1 MPLFPPSRTAEQSP
15 APTPASEGAAARLR
29 AAAPRTAVWVALAT
43 IVWFTGKAAE
53 EIGLPAPHL
62 LSAVLWGI
70 TAALSGLLPTG
81 MPPRIHTAAQAVVG
95 VVIGTYFDVHAL
107 RASGPALL
115 PLLAVTLATL
125 ALSLAAG
132 FTFARRSPIDERTAA
147 LGMVAGGS
155 AAIVATA
162 RDLGADARVV
172 AFMQYVR
179 LTLVVLS
186 TPLLVRFLL
195 APHSAGFGLLGADEI
210 EVENSLAGYAF
221 LAAAAIAGGV
231 LGVRLRLPAGAL
243 LGPVLLAA
251 AVTAAGYGSQP
262 PELARELAFTVIGLE
277 VGLRFTRD
285 TLRTLGRLLPKVLLY
300 SAATTAAC
308 GLLAWAVTAFTHI
321 TLVDAYLA
329 TTPGGINAVLATAS
343 ASGANVT
350 LVFAVQALRL
360 FLMVLAAPALIRWIL
375 RRRTG
380 AYPGPAAPPADRDAS
395 QAPAPVPA
403 ER

>member
-1 MPLFPPSRTAEQSP
+1 MPLPSS
-15 APTPASEGAAARLR
+15 LR
-29 AAAPRTAVWVALAT
+29 ALADASTAPPGSSSLRSRAQRAALWAVLAAL
-43 IVWFTGKAAE
+43 VWFTGKAAE

-62 LSAVLWGI
+62 LSAVLWGVA
-70 TAALSGLLPTG
+70 AALSGVVGTG
-81 MPPRIHTAAQAVVG
+81 MPPRVHLAAQAMVG
-95 VVIGTYFDVHAL
+95 VVIGTYFDVHSL
-107 RASGPALL
+107 QRSGGAVL

-125 ALSLAAG
+125 AFSLAAG
-132 FTFARRSPIDERTAA
+132 FWFARRGQVDATTAA

-162 RDLGADARVV
+162 KDLGADARVV

-195 APHSAGFGLLGADEI
+195 APHATGFGVLGAPEI
-210 EVENSLAGYAF
+210 EVDGSVSGYAF
-221 LAAAAIAGGV
+221 LALIAVAGGF

-277 VGLRFTRD
+277 VGLRFTRE

-300 SAATTAAC
+300 SAVTTAVC
-308 GLLAWAVTAFTHI
+308 GLLAWAVTTVSHV
-321 TLVDAYLA
+321 TLLNAYLA

-343 ASGANVT
+343 ASNADVT

-360 FLMVLAAPALIRWIL
+360 FLMVLAAPALIRWIIS
-375 RRRTG
+375 RRTT
-380 AYPGPAAPPADRDAS
+380 APPAATTAATT
-395 QAPAPVPA
+395 APASDPLEDLAPA
-403 ER
+403 GH